1 MNPNRKLNKVRV
13 KKEINSSVD
22 VLWDLITRPGHLN
35 MIHPFCKSNY
45 TINWP
50 GKESIDVLV
59 YLNNLTYHRKFISW
73 NYNVG
78 YDLLIGKEN
87 GEQSYVKWEIT
98 SDEKSTFLSIEL
110 YPYFFKGIPKIFSA
124 IPFSLFIRPK
134 LIKYLDSVISGI
146 NWHLEN
152 NKKVPPNFFGSHKWF
167 S

>member
-22 VLWDLITRPGHLN
+22 DLWDLITRPGHLN
-35 MIHPFCKSNY
+35 MVHPFCKSNY

-78 YDLLIGKEN
+78 YDLLI
-87 GEQSYVKWEIT
+87 V
-98 SDEKSTFLSIEL
+98 
-110 YPYFFKGIPKIFSA
+110 FFQ
-124 IPFSLFIRPK
+124 
-134 LIKYLDSVISGI
+134 V
-146 NWHLEN
+146 
-152 NKKVPPNFFGSHKWF
+152 
-167 S
+167 